1 MPRPLRFLPRLT
13 GLLAAA
19 MLMLAGCQRATEES
33 PAPGGHSPTA
43 AARQLID
50 DLRHDDLVAFWQH
63 GLPPADHA
71 ALVARWA
78 SGQAAQVP
86 TDAARRGYRQWMGS
100 LNGPGARQALARR
113 LQQQAHRIDRRYG
126 DQIPVLIAIGG
137 AMASRTVVTD
147 LALTPRQEQGLADLL
162 APMMAWAQRAPWLD
176 GGRVGQTAAVAVD
189 TARSLGLA
197 TLADLR
203 ALDFADAMA
212 KASRLWAGAKQALA
226 PYGLSL
232 DAVLDSATVTLVS
245 QHADIA
251 HVRIDY
257 RLKDQPQQVVVKMQ
271 ALDGRWYPP
280 ALGQI
285 ARNLAPPDWGGWW
298 APIGGRPNRS
308 TTGRDMSASPVQ

>member
-1 MPRPLRFLPRLT
+1 MPRLLRFLPRLT
-13 GLLAAA
+13 GLLAAV
-19 MLMLAGCQRATEES
+19 MLMLAGCQRATEET
-33 PAPGGHSPTA
+33 PAPGGDSPTT

-50 DLRHDDLVAFWQH
+50 DLRHDDLVAFWKH
-63 GLPPADHA
+63 GLPPAEHA

-86 TDAARRGYRQWMGS
+86 TDAARQGYRQWMGS
-100 LNGPGARQALARR
+100 LTGPGARHALAQR
-113 LQQQAHRIDRRYG
+113 LQEQAGRIDRRYG

-137 AMASRTVVTD
+137 ALARRTVVTD

-162 APMMAWAQRAPWLD
+162 APVMAWAQRAPWLD
-176 GGRVGQTAAVAVD
+176 GGRAGQAAAVAVD

-203 ALDFADAMA
+203 ALDFAAAMA
-212 KASRLWAGAKQALA
+212 KASRLWAGARQALA
-226 PYGLSL
+226 LYGLPL

-245 QHADIA
+245 QRAGVA

-271 ALDGRWYPP
+271 AVDGRWYPA

-285 ARNLAPPDWGGWW
+285 ARTLAPPDWGRWW
-298 APIGGRPNRS
+298 APPGVRPNRFAA
-308 TTGRDMSASPVQ
+308 GRDGRASPLQ

>member
-1 MPRPLRFLPRLT
+1 MPRSLRFLPRLT
-13 GLLAAA
+13 ALLAAA
-19 MLMLAGCQRATEES
+19 MLMLAGCQRATEDS
-33 PAPGGHSPTA
+33 PAPGGDSPTA

-63 GLPPADHA
+63 GLPPAEHA

-86 TDAARRGYRQWMGS
+86 TDAARQGYRQWMGS
-100 LNGPGARQALARR
+100 MTGPGARQALAQR
-113 LQQQAHRIDRRYG
+113 LQQQARRIDRRYG

-137 AMASRTVVTD
+137 AMARRTVVTD
-147 LALTPRQEQGLADLL
+147 LALTPRQEQGLAHLL
-162 APMMAWAQRAPWLD
+162 APVTAWAQRAPWLD
-176 GGRVGQTAAVAVD
+176 GDRAGQTAAVAVE
-189 TARSLGLA
+189 TARSLRLA
-197 TLADLR
+197 NLADLR

-245 QHADIA
+245 QRADIA

-271 ALDGRWYPP
+271 AVDGRWYPA

-298 APIGGRPNRS
+298 EPTGVRPNRS
-308 TTGRDMSASPVQ
+308 ATGRDGSASPVQ

>member
-1 MPRPLRFLPRLT
+1 MPRPLRFLPPLT

-50 DLRHDDLVAFWQH
+50 DLRHDDLVAFWKH
-63 GLPPADHA
+63 GLPPAEHA

-86 TDAARRGYRQWMGS
+86 TDVARRGYRQWMGS
-100 LNGPGARQALARR
+100 LTGPGARPALAQR
-113 LQQQAHRIDRRYG
+113 LQQQARRIDRRYG

-137 AMASRTVVTD
+137 ALARRTVATD

-245 QHADIA
+245 QRDDTA

-257 RLKDQPQQVVVKMQ
+257 RLKDRPQQVVVKMQ
-271 ALDGRWYPP
+271 AVDGRWYPT

-285 ARNLAPPDWGGWW
+285 AGHLAPPDWGTWW
-298 APIGGRPNRS
+298 APPGVHPDRS
-308 TTGRDMSASPVQ
+308 ATGRDTGASPVQ

>member
-1 MPRPLRFLPRLT
+1 MPRSLRFLPRLT

-33 PAPGGHSPTA
+33 PAPGGASPTA

-50 DLRHDDLVAFWQH
+50 DLRHDDLVAFWKH

-86 TDAARRGYRQWMGS
+86 TDAARQGYRQWMGS
-100 LNGPGARQALARR
+100 LTGPGARQALARR
-113 LQQQAHRIDRRYG
+113 LQQQARRIDRRYG

-137 AMASRTVVTD
+137 AMARRTVVTD
-147 LALTPRQEQGLADLL
+147 LALTPREEQGLADLL
-162 APMMAWAQRAPWLD
+162 TPVMAWAQRAPWLD
-176 GGRVGQTAAVAVD
+176 GGRAGQTAAVAVD
-189 TARSLGLA
+189 TARSLRLA

-232 DAVLDSATVTLVS
+232 DAVMDSATVTLVS
-245 QHADIA
+245 QRDDIA

-271 ALDGRWYPP
+271 AVDGRWYPA
-280 ALGQI
+280 ALGPI

-298 APIGGRPNRS
+298 APIEGRPNRS

>member
-1 MPRPLRFLPRLT
+1 MPRSLRFLPRLT
-13 GLLAAA
+13 ALLAAA
-19 MLMLAGCQRATEES
+19 MLMLAGCQRATEDS
-33 PAPGGHSPTA
+33 PAPGGDSPTA

-63 GLPPADHA
+63 GLPPAEHA

-86 TDAARRGYRQWMGS
+86 TDAARQGYRQWMGS
-100 LNGPGARQALARR
+100 MTGPGARQALAQR
-113 LQQQAHRIDRRYG
+113 LQQQARRIDRRYG

-137 AMASRTVVTD
+137 AMARRTVVTD
-147 LALTPRQEQGLADLL
+147 LALTPRQEQGLAHLL
-162 APMMAWAQRAPWLD
+162 APVTAWAQRAPWLD
-176 GGRVGQTAAVAVD
+176 GDRAGQTAAVAVE
-189 TARSLGLA
+189 TARSLRLA
-197 TLADLR
+197 NLADLR

-245 QHADIA
+245 QRADIA

-257 RLKDQPQQVVVKMQ
+257 RLKDQPQHVVVKMQ
-271 ALDGRWYPP
+271 AVDGRWYPA

-285 ARNLAPPDWGGWW
+285 ARNLVPPDWGGWW
-298 APIGGRPNRS
+298 EPTGVRPNRS
-308 TTGRDMSASPVQ
+308 ATGRDMSPSSVQ